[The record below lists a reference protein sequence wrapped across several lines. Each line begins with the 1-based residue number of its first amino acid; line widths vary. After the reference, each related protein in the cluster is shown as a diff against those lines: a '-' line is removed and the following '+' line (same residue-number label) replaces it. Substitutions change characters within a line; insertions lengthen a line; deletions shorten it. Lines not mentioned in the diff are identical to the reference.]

1 MSRAKGKTGP
11 NDHCNCV
18 TKELQS
24 TKDKALAEKKKH
36 DSWEKKQRFEVR
48 QIDAKTVTYRL
59 IKQGK
64 KVKSNLIHRGKI

>member
-48 QIDAKTVTYRL
+48 QIDAKTVIYRL
-59 IKQGK
+59 IKQGE